1 MRGIRE
7 GGEAIEMLREKS
19 GITGERERNEGRG
32 MRGKRE
38 EGQGKRDVRGRDE
51 REEVRRMNEMDDW
64 LRIICR
70 CEK

>member
-1 MRGIRE
+1 
-7 GGEAIEMLREKS
+7 
-19 GITGERERNEGRG
+19 

-38 EGQGKRDVRGRDE
+38 EGHGKRDIRGRDE
-51 REEVRRMNEMDDW
+51 TEEVRSMNEMDDW